1 MMNYHHILV
10 AIELSED
17 SNLLIQRAVF
27 LAKLLNADVSLIHI
41 DGSHGEIYPE
51 IFNIT
56 HEQTQ
61 APINQNTVNQLKAF
75 ETNVNYPIK
84 HIFIG
89 TGDLSDKLEELVLT
103 RQVDLV
109 ICGHHHDFWS
119 KIISYSR
126 NLVHKSPVDLL
137 VVPLK

>member
-1 MMNYHHILV
+1 MNYRHILV

-17 SNLLIQRAVF
+17 SHLLVNRAVF
-27 LAKLLNADVSLIHI
+27 LAQLLQADVSFIHI

-61 APINQNTVNQLKAF
+61 APINQNTLKQLKAF
-75 ETNVNYPIK
+75 ETKANFPIK
-84 HIFIG
+84 HMFIG
-89 TGDLSDKLEELVLT
+89 TGDLSEKLEKLVLD
-103 RQVDLV
+103 RQIDLV

-119 KIISYSR
+119 KIVSYAR
-126 NLVHKSPVDLL
+126 GLIHKSPVDLL